1 MLKIKKK
8 QQYIYKPMQQKLS
21 LIQWTSSF
29 NYLLF
34 CFFFR
39 YKAHIIYFE
48 MKALADSPL
57 FWAKNL
63 AVSSD
68 P

>member
-1 MLKIKKK
+1 
-8 QQYIYKPMQQKLS
+8 MQQKLS